1 MYSVS
6 EEPQYDSTYE
16 EESHVGFTSAVQSV
30 EPTAATTEARYK
42 HPESEYVFV
51 VIMVVVTSAKAE
63 GRARAATN
71 AEVEKDFMVVEICD
85 ARAQTKAGGGARE
98 DNPQQQGWKGK

>member
-1 MYSVS
+1 
-6 EEPQYDSTYE
+6 
-16 EESHVGFTSAVQSV
+16 
-30 EPTAATTEARYK
+30 
-42 HPESEYVFV
+42 
-51 VIMVVVTSAKAE
+51 MVVVVTVVASAKAE